1 MAKPELP
8 RWATALAA
16 DVVEPDPADK
26 DAGWVDG
33 DNAPASW
40 MNWLQTESYK
50 YFAWLDAI
58 GGNERQ
64 AELRQLAPSPNF
76 GGSNPAAPIDTSL
89 SLAVDVPYVFA
100 LTTAAGCLI
109 QGSSNNKLKFSPGTL
124 LQATADGMMAY
135 ELDGTD
141 EVTIANAAGA
151 VPRVD
156 LVQIKIEVDTT
167 TDDLRTKKTIS
178 VVQGTPNATP
188 TVPTLT
194 AGYVALATVVVG
206 ASYAAAAGF
215 LWDDTTGA
223 VAVAHDQRMPLGVTE
238 HLVAGRDL
246 AFTEDANGW
255 DYSTLD
261 RSIVTQGTGATQSHV
276 YAYSPGDTHGRIVA
290 AAVTQLDPQGVG
302 ASFSVRLVRRY
313 NNTVSFQQATM
324 NGASALTGTGGNTL
338 RKNNMVLSQIDG
350 SHDPA
355 AGPTIV
361 ANAAGIGAPLW
372 SNGRRAWTDPFVI
385 DNSVLSF
392 AAIQW
397 VSTTTPAQQ
406 IKAAQFWIA
415 GR

>member
-40 MNWLQTESYK
+40 MNWLQREGYK
-50 YFAWLDAI
+50 VLAWLDNVEGDA
-58 GGNERQ
+58 RQ
-64 AELRQLAPSPNF
+64 AELRQLAPSP
-76 GGSNPAAPIDTSL
+76 GTVNPAAPIDPTDSL
-89 SLAVDVPYVFA
+89 VTDCPFVFA
-100 LTTAAGCLI
+100 LTTGAGSMI
-109 QGSSNNKLKFSPGTL
+109 QGTANNKIKFQRGTL
-124 LQATADGMMAY
+124 IQATADGMMPI

-156 LVQIKIEVDTT
+156 LIQIKIEIDTT
-167 TDDLRTKKTIS
+167 TENLDTKKTIS

-215 LWDDTTGA
+215 SWDDTAGA
-223 VAVAHDQRMPLGVTE
+223 VAVAHDQRLPLGVTE

-255 DYSTLD
+255 AYSTLD
-261 RSIVTQGTGATQSHV
+261 RGIVTQGTGATQSHV
-276 YAYSPGDTHGRIVA
+276 YAYGPGDTHGRIVG
-290 AAVTQLDPQGVG
+290 AAVTQLDPQAVG
-302 ASFSVRLVRRY
+302 ASFNVRFVRRY
-313 NNTVSFQQATM
+313 NNTVSFQQSTM
-324 NGASALTGTGGNTL
+324 NGATALTGTGGNTL
-338 RKNNMVLSQIDG
+338 RKNNMLLSQIDG
-350 SHDPA
+350 VHVPA

-361 ANAAGIGAPLW
+361 ASAAGVGAPLW

-385 DNSVLSF
+385 DNTVLSF

-397 VSTTTPAQQ
+397 VSTATTAQQ
-406 IKAAQFWIA
+406 IKAAQLWIA